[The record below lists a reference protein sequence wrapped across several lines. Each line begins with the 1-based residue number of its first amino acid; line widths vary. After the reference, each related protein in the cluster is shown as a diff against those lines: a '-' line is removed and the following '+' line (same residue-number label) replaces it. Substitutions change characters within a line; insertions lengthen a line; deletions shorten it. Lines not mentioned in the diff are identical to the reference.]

1 VIGNHQYMN
10 IAREVARS
18 SKCVSVQVGA
28 IIVKD
33 DRIIS
38 TGYNGTPKGYTNCC
52 DVWTESGEAHSAWSA
67 DHEIHAEMNAIIFAA
82 RAGLSIEGGTMYTT
96 LSPCRQCLKHL
107 SQAGIQI
114 LYYAERYKRTSDD
127 QMALDYK
134 FCGPDFNLLHLR

>member
-1 VIGNHQYMN
+1 MISNKQFMN
-10 IAREVARS
+10 IAREVSLS

-38 TGYNGTPKGYTNCC
+38 TGYNGTPKGHTNCC
-52 DVWTESGEAHSAWSA
+52 DVWSEHGPEHTAWSA

-82 RAGLSIEGGTMYTT
+82 KSGISIEGSTMYTT

-107 SQAGIQI
+107 TQAGLTQ
-114 LYYAERYKRTSDD
+114 LYYAEQYKRTTDL
-127 QMALDYK
+127 QMQADKEEY
-134 FCGPDFNLLHLR
+134 GPDLNLRHCP